1 MTLKHI
7 VSLAIVLS
15 PCLAGAQGHPDRT
28 RALAIEQEVQR
39 IARAQALWPG
49 YDPLSIPLAVFTG
62 TNTYLFRHPS
72 PPAEFVPL
80 SSLPAALHQGR
91 HPAVTSNTS
100 VDLGGTMT
108 ATLRA
113 DLAPQ
118 ATATQLAAVALHEAF
133 HVYQR
138 THHKSWSANEGDL
151 FLYPADNAA
160 LLALRRE
167 ESAALRNALEQRDRA
182 GCWAALAM
190 RVRAQRFAAMD
201 SAFATYERRTEL
213 NEGLAT
219 YVQLRARG
227 ETTIAIPAAE
237 FPAQAV
243 RERSYVIG
251 PALGLLLDRL
261 RPSWKTRLEANDG
274 QFIDQF
280 FRTDIPGCA
289 LPSATVAT
297 IERTARA
304 DSAALGV
311 ARVERR
317 RAFDARPGRRIV
329 IEAADGKPLWPQ
341 GFDPLNVER
350 VAGGILHTRFL
361 RLGNDSG
368 FLEVL
373 DQAGIDVEALTEG
386 AGAHPLFNGVR
397 RVSIVG
403 MGKPETST
411 EGGHLTMRAPGVTIE
426 LNNFTVR
433 LEGTETLIITVK

>member
-1 MTLKHI
+1 MTLKQI
-7 VSLAIVLS
+7 LSLGLVLW
-15 PCLAGAQGHPDRT
+15 PCLAPAQGDPERT
-28 RALAIEQEVQR
+28 RALAIEQELER
-39 IARAQALWPG
+39 IGRAQALWPG
-49 YDPLSIPLAVFTG
+49 YEPLTIPLAVFTG
-62 TNTYLFRHPS
+62 TNTYLFRHPA
-72 PPAEFVPL
+72 PPADFVPL
-80 SSLPAALHQGR
+80 SSMPAALYQGR

-100 VDLGGTMT
+100 ADLAGTMT

-118 ATATQLAAVALHEAF
+118 ATPTQLAAVALHEAF

-160 LLALRRE
+160 LLALRRQ
-167 ESAALRNALEQRDRA
+167 ESAALRSALEQRDRA
-182 GCWAALAM
+182 RCWAALAM

-227 ETTIAIPAAE
+227 DTTIAIPAAE
-237 FPAQAV
+237 FPAQDV
-243 RERSYVIG
+243 RGRSYVIG
-251 PALGLLLDRL
+251 PALGMLLDRL
-261 RPSWKTRLEANDG
+261 RPDWKSLLETDDG

-289 LPSATVAT
+289 LSPATVAT
-297 IERTARA
+297 IERAARA
-304 DSAALGV
+304 DSAALDV
-311 ARVERR
+311 ARAERR
-317 RAFDARPGRRIV
+317 RAFDARPGWRIV

-350 VAGGILHTRFL
+350 VPGGILHTRFL
-361 RLGNDSG
+361 KLGNEAGS
-368 FLEVL
+368 LEAL
-373 DQAGIDVEALTEG
+373 DQSGVDIEALTEG

-397 RVSIVG
+397 RVTITGVA
-403 MGKPETST
+403 KPETT
-411 EGGHLTMRAPGVTIE
+411 TAGEGVTVRAPGVTIQ
-426 LNNFTVR
+426 LTKATLR
-433 LEGTETLIITVK
+433 LEGTETVVITLQ